1 MNNLMP
7 NLFNPNDQEAR
18 DYGRYRLETPAL
30 FAKPGEVP
38 DDYIAYNPS
47 SIWTVFEP
55 TGSRRDIM
63 YVREEPNRS
72 DAQTSHL
79 GKSKVRPYMVN
90 PTSPSTA
97 LTPYYEA
104 DEYVGEDAAITRINR
119 RLPSG
124 KLEEVWL
131 VSYVDPTPFPDKPN
145 AVQSLC
151 TRFYVGYNLA
161 NLEHIADGPA
171 WMKDIRITRGDG
183 PLGTELEVYGRPQP
197 QPFSGN
203 ITHTTLASIEDL
215 NAETIAAAPYIDENL
230 LPIGKNVWGG
240 VNDVV
245 RLTTDKYILA
255 AHRAWNIGA
264 DNRSRH
270 YESVLYG
277 HNVRTKRIVE
287 LGVIAT
293 ADMFPGRTTKDDTA
307 VDLSDVVFTGGGY
320 NGRLDFMTFG
330 VSDGGI
336 GIGSLR
342 QLHRPE

>member
-1 MNNLMP
+1 MNEQKP
-7 NLFNPNDQEAR
+7 NLFNPNDEESR
-18 DYGRYRLETPAL
+18 YYGRYRLEMPSL
-30 FAKPGEVP
+30 FDKPGEVP

-47 SIWTVFEP
+47 SIWTVHEA
-55 TGSRRDIM
+55 TGKRRDIM

-72 DAQTSHL
+72 DAMSSHL
-79 GKSKVRPYMVN
+79 GKSKVRPYMVD
-90 PTSPSTA
+90 PAKPSA
-97 LTPYYEA
+97 PLLPYYEA
-104 DEYVGEDAAITRINR
+104 DEYVGEDAAMTRINR
-119 RLPSG
+119 RLPNG

-131 VSYVDPTPFPDKPN
+131 VSFVDPVPSPEKPN
-145 AVQSLC
+145 EVQQLC
-151 TRFYVGYNLA
+151 TRFYIGYNLT
-161 NLEHIADGPA
+161 NLEHIANGPA
-171 WMKDIRITRGDG
+171 WMKDIRIAQGDG

-203 ITHTTLASIEDL
+203 ITHTTVASIEDL
-215 NAETIAAAPYIDENL
+215 TAETIAAAPYIDENL
-230 LPIGKNVWGG
+230 LPIGKNVWVG

-245 RLTTDKYILA
+245 KLSTDKYILA
-255 AHRAWNIGA
+255 AHRAWNIGT

-277 HNVRTKRIVE
+277 HNVRSRRIVE

-293 ADMFPGRTTKDDTA
+293 ADMFPGRTTKD
-307 VDLSDVVFTGGGY
+307 VQSVNLSDVVFTGGGY

-342 QLHRPE
+342 QLHQD